1 MQAFWRLLTQQ
12 QAPIQCCAQGSAE
25 PGSGP
30 EKLLRGTNCMAQIA
44 WHLGLRLLLEE
55 PVSPPTTWTGGS
67 SPGTPPRTLR
77 DRATAGCASSHA
89 CSHVCACTLMHTH
102 TLPHVHTHTDSRS
115 RPTQGSGVR
124 PPRDMAAH
132 TRFTRGRGEG
142 ASLGGAASL
151 RQGGSCQHPRVTAG
165 AVGTPEPEGRRR
177 GPAGKSPGLGA
188 GHPAPATSATSSTL
202 HTHGHGQNGSKRGTG
217 LPLWGPLQ
225 C

>member
-1 MQAFWRLLTQQ
+1 M
-12 QAPIQCCAQGSAE
+12 
-25 PGSGP
+25 
-30 EKLLRGTNCMAQIA
+30 
-44 WHLGLRLLLEE
+44 
-55 PVSPPTTWTGGS
+55 SPPTRVPMCVHTHS
-67 SPGTPPRTLR
+67 
-77 DRATAGCASSHA
+77 
-89 CSHVCACTLMHTH
+89 CTLTH
-102 TLPHVHTHTDSRS
+102 TVPHVHTHTDSRS

-124 PPRDMAAH
+124 PPRDTAAH

-142 ASLGGAASL
+142 ASLGGAAAL

-225 C
+225 HGPHSSWRQGAGLQGTGRAGVTDGRPPRVTCVHS